1 MKKFRSRKG
10 LTLVE
15 LVVTVAILGIV
26 SGFSITI
33 VVTAMNNYSE
43 AAIVQKEQ
51 DTALMIEDYI
61 VRHAR
66 VATKVAFVGNDDLKT
81 DSRYPESI
89 APDKSKTNLQ
99 GYFIAKVGTDVET
112 FDYAIEDAAT
122 GEYKFGTSDP
132 QKYTTL
138 VYKDVSE
145 ITVSFERQKTVAS
158 DSQKKCSYYMN
169 YYIKMKTGYVIR
181 GQVVM
186 NNADTKEMDNL
197 AGGTSKGL
205 TSALVD
211 KLNEYTIIKVV
222 DNYTTYSV
230 SPTGNCAI
238 MFR

>member
-1 MKKFRSRKG
+1 MRKFRSKKG

-43 AAIVQKEQ
+43 AAIVEKEQ
-51 DTALMIEDYI
+51 DTALMIEEYI

-66 VATKVAFVGNDDLKT
+66 VASKVVFIENDDLKT
-81 DSRYPESI
+81 DTSYPDSVV
-89 APDKSKTNLQ
+89 PDKNKKELQ
-99 GYFIAKVGTDVET
+99 GYIIAKVGKSVET
-112 FDYAIEDAAT
+112 FDYAKEDIAT
-122 GEYKFGTSDP
+122 GEYNFGSPTP

-138 VYKDVSE
+138 VYNDVSE
-145 ITVSFERQKTVAS
+145 VTVSFERQKTVAT
-158 DSQKKCSYYMN
+158 DAKKKCSYYMN
-169 YYIKMKTGYVIR
+169 YYIKMKTGYVLR

-186 NNADTKEMDNL
+186 NNADMEYMDKL
-197 AGGTSKGL
+197 AGGSSNGL
-205 TSALVD
+205 TDKLVD
-211 KLNEYTIIKVV
+211 KLKEYTIIKVV
-222 DNYTTYSV
+222 DNEESYSV